1 MYYQSQNTL
10 SSGQFFLPSRKFL
23 KPAQASHLL
32 GSSQLKAFGFEGR
45 IAHLDFLQDSNL
57 WFILHGKSSLTAIL
71 VSAVFPYC
79 CPVVTK
85 RQSKPYI
92 KLGNVVQ
99 RLSII
104 TIGHKSMNQLN
115 NRQRLWRRRFP
126 NTTFTSLLLAAS
138 VAAPYGTVTAAQI
151 EEIVVTAQ
159 KREQGS
165 QDIGAAITAFGS
177 DQLAKSDFNNIGDLQ
192 AMAPSLQIGESFG
205 FAQIMIRGIGTDNPF
220 AGGDP
225 SVAMHIDGV
234 VTGQSSAQFGSLFDI
249 ERVEVLR
256 GPQGTLYGRNATGGS
271 INVITQ
277 KPSEELNGYARVT
290 VGNYEL
296 AKLEA
301 AAGGALTDGVMG
313 RIAVRAL
320 DRGGYGE
327 NIADGGDIDDAKQ
340 QSIRGQLLFEPSDTV
355 SMRVSAERHEEDD
368 TNYIPKFRSPSYDT
382 APLPALEP
390 QPVDGTRASDP
401 RDINSNVDLQNER
414 EQASYSLEANWDI
427 NEVFSLTSL
436 SNYQTFEKT
445 PQADFDMTEVDFY
458 IWSES
463 FETEQTSQ
471 ELQFNF
477 STDRVKGIVGFFY
490 YHE

>member
-1 MYYQSQNTL
+1 
-10 SSGQFFLPSRKFL
+10 
-23 KPAQASHLL
+23 
-32 GSSQLKAFGFEGR
+32 
-45 IAHLDFLQDSNL
+45 
-57 WFILHGKSSLTAIL
+57 
-71 VSAVFPYC
+71 
-79 CPVVTK
+79 
-85 RQSKPYI
+85 
-92 KLGNVVQ
+92 
-99 RLSII
+99 
-104 TIGHKSMNQLN
+104 MNQLN